1 MQLQGIAL
9 DDLDQAFFEVGTTS
23 KGKKFHCAHWLG
35 ISLKGPKSRGEWS
48 GEVALLKYHIKLR
61 GACNN

>member
-23 KGKKFHCAHWLG
+23 KGKKIHCANWLG
-35 ISLKGPKSRGEWS
+35 ISLKVPKSRGKWS

>member
-23 KGKKFHCAHWLG
+23 KGKKIHCAHWLG
-35 ISLKGPKSRGEWS
+35 ISLKVPKSRGKWS